1 MTWTE
6 SLNLKFCFLNAENLF
21 LMFDEVPTPEALK
34 LEEHKWQRLS
44 SSVIEN
50 KPLQKCLA
58 LAKTL
63 KDINADIF
71 MLCEVGGFE
80 SLKNFNDLFLGG
92 TYSPVLTEGNSNR
105 NIDVGFLVR
114 KNLGFYF
121 DLQTNKHRL
130 INYLY
135 PHERQSIQ
143 HNYPVSTVKPPFLSH
158 KFSRDVAELRLFE
171 KDVNKPFLGILLTHL
186 KSRLDPEGID
196 PGGFERR
203 QAELKTL
210 IGIYQEFVQKHP
222 EVPLIVAGDFNGN
235 ATFAN
240 PDEEFKPL
248 YEHTQLRD
256 ILEISGV
263 AVESRSTFYQVR
275 NTSRTE
281 GRQIDFCFLT
291 PGAAKYLKEKSSSV
305 YRYKDEFG
313 MDLGV
318 PMTLDAKMRLPSDHY
333 PLVFELA
340 AVPLKVGP

>member
-6 SLNLKFCFLNAENLF
+6 TVNLKFCFLNVENLF
-21 LMFDEVPTPEALK
+21 LMFDEPPTSAALK
-34 LEEHKWQRLS
+34 LDEHKWQRLS
-44 SSVIEN
+44 SSTIEN

-63 KDINADIF
+63 KDIDADVV

-80 SLKNFNDLFLGG
+80 SLKYFNELFLGG
-92 TYSPVLTEGNSNR
+92 AYSPVLTEGNSNR

-114 KNLGFYF
+114 RNLPFYF
-121 DLQTNKHRL
+121 DLQSNKHRL

-135 PHERQSIQ
+135 PHERQSLVT
-143 HNYPVSTVKPPFLSH
+143 NYPVTTVKAPATSH
-158 KFSRDVAELRLFE
+158 RFSRDLAELRLFQ
-171 KDVNKPFLGILLTHL
+171 KNVDRPFLGILLTHL

-210 IGIYQEFVQKHP
+210 VEIYKEFELKHP
-222 EVPLIVAGDFNGN
+222 QVPTLVAGDFNGN
-235 ATFAN
+235 ATLAST
-240 PDEEFKPL
+240 DEEFKPL
-248 YEHTQLRD
+248 YRD
-256 ILEISGV
+256 TKLKDVLELAGV
-263 AVESRSTFYQVR
+263 SLENRATYYQVR

-281 GRQIDFCFLT
+281 GRQIDFCFLN
-291 PGAAKYLKEKSSSV
+291 PEAAPLLKENSSAV

-313 MDLGV
+313 LNLGI

-333 PLVFELA
+333 PVVLELQNIP
-340 AVPLKVGP
+340 VKN